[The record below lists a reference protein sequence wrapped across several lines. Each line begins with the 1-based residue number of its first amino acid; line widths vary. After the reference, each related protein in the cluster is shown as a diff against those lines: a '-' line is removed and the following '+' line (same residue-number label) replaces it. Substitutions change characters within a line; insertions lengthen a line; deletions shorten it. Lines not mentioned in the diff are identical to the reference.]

1 MNRKVIL
8 LHRLLIGANIL
19 MLGASL
25 VYYLIMWNTLPR
37 EIGVHFDGDG
47 GYNVTDSKLYGF
59 YPHVVGGIITAGIVL
74 AGRLIQK
81 RSTGLRLTEKGET
94 LFRAEL
100 LMTLDLFLFIWSS
113 MFSIWSVCVTR
124 QIPLDLRLIGICAEI
139 FGVLVLIGI
148 ALQIFT
154 CIRYRTKEEK
164 TPGKGLSHRLCRL
177 IPWLLTGGGI
187 WMLIECY
194 NRYPGDMELYFK
206 DEYRGLAYFANADAF
221 LDKRLLIIPHVTVIL
236 LLIIWEFI
244 GRRAEKAG
252 KTRLVTLTDRAKL
265 ICGCFFFWWN
275 LLLESEQA
283 VGIVSV
289 CLFALLCAVSV
300 AAFATGSRNDRKLSV
315 SADDVQQ

>member
-25 VYYLIMWNTLPR
+25 VYYLVMWNTLPR

-59 YPHVVGGIITAGIVL
+59 YPHVVGGIITAGIAL

-81 RSTGLRLTEKGET
+81 RSTGLRLTEKGEN

-100 LMTLDLFLFIWSS
+100 LMTLDMFLFIWSS
-113 MFSIWSVCVTR
+113 IFSIWSVCVTR
-124 QIPLDLRLIGICAEI
+124 QIPLDLRLIGITANI
-139 FGVLVLIGI
+139 FGALVLIGI
-148 ALQIFT
+148 ALQAVT
-154 CIRYRTKEEK
+154 CIRYRTKGEK

-194 NRYPGDMELYFK
+194 NRYPGDKALYFK

-221 LDKRLLIIPHVTVIL
+221 LDKRLLIIPHMTMIL
-236 LLIIWEFI
+236 LLIIWEII
-244 GRRAEKAG
+244 GKRAEKAG
-252 KTRLVTLTDRAKL
+252 KTRLVTLTDRTNL
-265 ICGCFFFWWN
+265 ICGSFFFWWN

-289 CLFALLCAVSV
+289 CLFALLCTVSV
-300 AAFATGSRNDRKLSV
+300 AAFAIGNRKDKHLP
-315 SADDVQQ
+315 AAAEQ